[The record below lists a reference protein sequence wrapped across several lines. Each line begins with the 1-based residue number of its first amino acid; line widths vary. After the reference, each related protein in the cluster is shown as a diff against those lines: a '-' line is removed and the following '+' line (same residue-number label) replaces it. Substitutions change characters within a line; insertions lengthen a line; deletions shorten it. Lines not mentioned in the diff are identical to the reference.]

1 MEFRTIAR
9 KGRCWIETASQLYD
23 TRLKLKELRLQEE
36 NLCTELKD
44 LSDYKNAFGGSYL
57 FTVSMR
63 KGAVDYE
70 IVPEIKGVDL
80 EKYRKEDVANWKLQ
94 KIE

>member
-9 KGRCWIETASQLYD
+9 RGRCWIETASQLYEA
-23 TRLKLKELRLQEE
+23 RIKLKELREQEE
-36 NLCTELKD
+36 KLCNELKD
-44 LSDYKNAFGGSYL
+44 LSDYKNAYGGNYL

-70 IVPEIKGVDL
+70 VVPELKGIDL
-80 EKYRKEDVANWKLQ
+80 EPYRKEDVSSWKLQ
-94 KIE
+94 KIS